1 MYGSVHSKPSYLHE
15 VNTFLL
21 ATEKHSME
29 TKKAT
34 EILCPC
40 SDCKNHLTWS
50 DVTIIRSH
58 LIMRGFVKDYTIW
71 IHHGETTIKVVEPG
85 EENMEDIH
93 TYIDA
98 FIDELE
104 NLNIYRLSPL

>member
-1 MYGSVHSKPSYLHE
+1 
-15 VNTFLL
+15 
-21 ATEKHSME
+21 
-29 TKKAT
+29 
-34 EILCPC
+34 
-40 SDCKNHLTWS
+40 
-50 DVTIIRSH
+50 
-58 LIMRGFVKDYTIW
+58 MRGFVKDYIVW
-71 IHHGETTIKVVEPG
+71 IHHGETPINAKPG

>member
-1 MYGSVHSKPSYLHE
+1 MC
-15 VNTFLL
+15 N
-21 ATEKHSME
+21 
-29 TKKAT
+29 
-34 EILCPC
+34 
-40 SDCKNHLTWS
+40 
-50 DVTIIRSH
+50 DVTAIRSH
-58 LIMRGFVKDYTIW
+58 LIMRGFVKDYIVW
-71 IHHGETTIKVVEPG
+71 IHHGETPINAKPG